1 MIAENSA
8 SAPVLVWF
16 RKDLRLHDNPALQS
30 ALLTNRQIVP
40 VFVWDSKEGGQW
52 SPGAASRWW
61 LHQALKSLSQD
72 IEKLGG
78 KLILAKGEAAD
89 LIPQIARDHGASKV
103 LYGRTYDPPGLA
115 TQEKVEEALDKAGID
130 TESFNSSLLQ
140 EPWETKRDRQTI
152 PGFHTLLEKIATYHL
167 SRTGQLRAGKPFF
180 LHIAY
185 PKTKP

>member
-8 SAPVLVWF
+8 SSPVLVWF

-30 ALLTNRQIVP
+30 ALLANRQVVP

-78 KLILAKGEAAD
+78 KLILAKEQD
-89 LIPQIARDHGASKV
+89 S
-103 LYGRTYDPPGLA
+103 
-115 TQEKVEEALDKAGID
+115 ID
-130 TESFNSSLLQ
+130 Q
-140 EPWETKRDRQTI
+140 
-152 PGFHTLLEKIATYHL
+152 
-167 SRTGQLRAGKPFF
+167 
-180 LHIAY
+180 
-185 PKTKP
+185 